1 MSDAAWVAIIV
12 TIGTVITVLVNA
24 YTNISVA
31 ELKSQVREVH
41 TAVNSERTTLLAKYD
56 ELAAKFN
63 MLLGATDARKLTDA
77 SAATFEAGRKEGAE
91 GKGA

>member
-1 MSDAAWVAIIV
+1 MSDAAWVAVIV

-24 YTNISVA
+24 YTNIRVA

-41 TAVNSERTTLLAKYD
+41 SIVNSKNDALMAQVAE
-56 ELAAKFN
+56 
-63 MLLGATDARKLTDA
+63 LGAELNLLKGANLQRAETDA